1 MKCVQSTRCAMLRPV
16 RISSAGA
23 EMGSQSLAGIA
34 EAKNMLGFPLSL
46 TVSPTATT
54 PVAEGY
60 KVLIARPVPAGG
72 FVQLA
77 SN

>member
-1 MKCVQSTRCAMLRPV
+1 
-16 RISSAGA
+16 
-23 EMGSQSLAGIA
+23 MGSQSLAGIA
-34 EAKNMLGFPLSL
+34 EAKNMLGFQLSL